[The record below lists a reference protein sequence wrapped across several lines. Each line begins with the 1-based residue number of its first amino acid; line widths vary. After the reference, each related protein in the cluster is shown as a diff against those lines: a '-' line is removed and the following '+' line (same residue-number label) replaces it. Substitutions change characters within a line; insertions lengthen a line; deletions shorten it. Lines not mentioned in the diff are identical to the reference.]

1 MTPLPAGRSRQQ
13 RTGAVVIVALVALA
27 GIAGA
32 AIVTRAGSGLD
43 ADSITYLD
51 AAQNL
56 AAGRGLALTP
66 GLSVESNP
74 LQRVPLTHHPPLF
87 PTLLA
92 MFQMLGIDP
101 LAGARWLN
109 VLLFGVNALLVGLI
123 VRRWTGSGAL
133 AILGALLVSAS
144 VDLFRAH
151 TWVLTEPI
159 FITGVLLGLGW
170 LARDLEEPR
179 GGALAGAI
187 VAIGLA
193 SLARY
198 AGLAAIAAGA
208 ITIALWAPL
217 TAAQRWRRAA
227 LFAAATALPLLAWLL
242 RNRSVEGS
250 LTGKQLVVHAIPVGR
265 ARQGLDSL
273 SAWLLPDVVPA
284 AVRYA
289 ALALVVLAIVAAC
302 WPTRGRADVGLEPRH
317 QARIRLGSRVFGTFA
332 LAYMALVG
340 ATISLFD
347 AHVPLDARLL
357 APLYAVAV
365 VLAMAGVARLVGRAP
380 RTRAPAL
387 WALVLLAAVSLT
399 RTTLWAVGS
408 QLDEMGYASRVWR
421 ESALVAEVK
430 ALREDVQVFS
440 NAPDALYALTGKPAR
455 LVPLKADPF
464 TRLENASYADELGR
478 LERELKG
485 RAGVV
490 VYFRWLRWRW
500 YLPGERELAERL
512 RLVTVATA
520 REGAMYGA
528 PE

>member
-1 MTPLPAGRSRQQ
+1 MTPAPAGRSAHP
-13 RTGAVVIVALVALA
+13 RTGAIVAVALVGLA
-27 GIAGA
+27 GIIGA
-32 AIVTRAGSGLD
+32 AIVTRSGAGLD

-56 AAGRGLALTP
+56 AAGRGLVLTP
-66 GLSVESNP
+66 GLSVESRP
-74 LQRVPLTHHPPLF
+74 LRLVPLTHHPPLF
-87 PTLLA
+87 PALLA
-92 MFQMLGIDP
+92 VFLKLGIDP

-109 VLLFGVNALLVGLI
+109 ALLLGVNALLAGLI
-123 VRRWTGSGAL
+123 VRRWTGSGWL
-133 AILGALLVSAS
+133 AILGALLVIAS

-159 FITGVLLGLGW
+159 FVTGVLVGLGW
-170 LARDLEEPR
+170 LVRDLEGPR
-179 GGALAGAI
+179 GGALGVAV
-187 VAIGLA
+187 VAIALA

-208 ITIALWAPL
+208 VALALWGPMPL
-217 TAAQRWRRAA
+217 AQRGRRAA
-227 LFAAATALPLLAWLL
+227 LFGATAGLPLLAWLL
-242 RNRSVEGS
+242 RNRSVDGS
-250 LTGKQLVVHAIPVGR
+250 LTGKQLVIHAIPASR

-273 SAWLLPDVVPA
+273 SAWLLPDVAPA

-289 ALALVVLAIVAAC
+289 VLVLVAVAILAAC
-302 WPTRGRADVGLEPRH
+302 WRARDRPDAGLEPRH

-332 LAYMALVG
+332 LAYVALIG
-340 ATISLFD
+340 ATIFLFD

-357 APLYAVAV
+357 APLYATVV
-365 VLAMAGVARLVGRAP
+365 VLALGGVARLVARAP
-380 RTRAPAL
+380 RTRSLAL
-387 WALVLLAAVSLT
+387 WALALLVAVSLT
-399 RTTLWAVGS
+399 RTTLWAVS
-408 QLDEMGYASRVWR
+408 SELDELGYASRVWR

-430 ALREDVQVFS
+430 ALRDDVRIFS

-464 TRLENASYADELGR
+464 TRQENADYAQELGR

-485 RAGVV
+485 RSGVV

-520 REGAMYGA
+520 REGAIYGA
-528 PE
+528 PD